1 MLRERIETSPERT
14 RRIKAVMAL
23 PERKAKKLTV
33 EMARPLLE
41 DWAKMYG
48 ITIKW
53 VHEWADGGDQCVTA
67 FGTEPDGAYNHNT
80 LRVATK
86 NL

>member
-1 MLRERIETSPERT
+1 
-14 RRIKAVMAL
+14 MAQ
-23 PERKAKKLTV
+23 KLDT

-53 VHEWADGGDQCVTA
+53 FHEWVDGDDLCVTA
-67 FGTEPDGAYNHNT
+67 FGVENNGAYNHNT
-80 LRVATK
+80 LRVAVK